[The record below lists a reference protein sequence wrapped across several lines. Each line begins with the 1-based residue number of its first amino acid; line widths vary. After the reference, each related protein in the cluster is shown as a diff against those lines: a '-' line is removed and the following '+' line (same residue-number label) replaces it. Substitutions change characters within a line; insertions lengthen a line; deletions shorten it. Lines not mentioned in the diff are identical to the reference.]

1 MTYHVLAEI
10 VVLAHFAFVLFVV
23 VGGLLVLR
31 WPRIVWAHVPAAVWG
46 ILVEWSGW
54 VCPLTPLEEWLRV
67 KAGGVSYE
75 GGFIARYLM
84 PVLYPV
90 GLTRERQLTLG
101 VVVVVVNGLIYWR
114 FMRARV
120 SMWRAGGEELE

>member
-1 MTYHVLAEI
+1 MSRPHA
-10 VVLAHFAFVLFVV
+10 
-23 VGGLLVLR
+23 
-31 WPRIVWAHVPAAVWG
+31 PAAVWG

-75 GGFIARYLM
+75 GGFIAYYLM

-90 GLTRERQLTLG
+90 GLTRECQLTLG

-114 FMRARV
+114 FLRARV
-120 SMWRAGGEELE
+120 SVWRAGGEELE

>member
-1 MTYHVLAEI
+1 MTYRVLTET

-23 VGGLLVLR
+23 VGGLLVLK
-31 WPRIVWAHVPAAVWG
+31 WPRVAWAHVPAAVWG

-75 GGFIARYLM
+75 GGFIAHYLM

-90 GLTRERQLTLG
+90 GLTRERQLTLS

-120 SMWRAGGEELE
+120 SVWRAGGEELE